1 MTQEYKPGQIVPQS
15 GVYKVTHDPVHA
27 DILHE
32 VTVIRGRRFPTCRHC
47 KGITF
52 ELAHAAKHVGEIDHL
67 QEEHAPAG

>member
-1 MTQEYKPGQIVPQS
+1 MAQEYKPGQIL
-15 GVYKVTHDPVHA
+15 YKVMHDPVHA